1 MGKEERMERMIPAG
15 IEPEIVFAIFEEIS
29 RIPRGSGHEE
39 RISNWLV
46 DFAER
51 YNLECMQD
59 TKGNVLIRKPGS
71 PGKEKHPALIL
82 QSHMDMVCEKI
93 PESDHDFQRDPIR
106 ITVEGDKVL
115 ARETT
120 LGADDGIG
128 MALSLALLTQ
138 EKFSHPPLEV
148 LITVDEEIGLT
159 GAEEFDASQLKGEYF
174 INLDSGDEGVFVAG
188 SAGGPTIRADIP
200 LSWKKPE
207 AHSAAYRLAVDGL
220 LGGHSGE
227 DIHRNRG
234 NANKLLFRL
243 LDALERVGTIEVA
256 AINGGMAGNAIPRSA
271 EAVVMIPSKDS
282 PEFLEEVRK
291 YQEIYRAEYRVSDP
305 GITVTCRLREEEVS
319 RVFTRESMERII
331 DFGVFCENGILRM
344 SAEVEGVVESSNN
357 LGCVNTDENQVSFV
371 FVTRSFRASA
381 YQEMVLKI
389 DRLARRLSGSSHKE
403 YDCLEWPYEPESEIR
418 DILLETYQE
427 LFHEEAKAIP
437 VHTGLE
443 CGVIAKNMGRPVDM
457 ISIGPETKE
466 LHKPGE
472 WFSISSTQ
480 KYWKLL
486 LEVLKRL

>member
-1 MGKEERMERMIPAG
+1 MGKEERIERMIPAG
-15 IEPEIVFAIFEEIS
+15 IEPKVVFKIFEEIS
-29 RIPRGSGHEE
+29 RIPRASGHEE

-46 DFAER
+46 DFADK
-51 YNLECMQD
+51 YGLEHIQD
-59 TKGNVLIRKPGS
+59 QKGNVLIRKPGS
-71 PGKEKHPALIL
+71 PGKENHPAVIL

-93 PESDHDFQRDPIR
+93 PDSQHDFQRNPIR
-106 ITVEGDKVL
+106 ITVNGDKIL
-115 ARETT
+115 AQETT

-128 MALSLALLTQ
+128 MALSLALLTL
-138 EKFSHPPLEV
+138 EDIVHPPLEV

-159 GAEEFDASQLKGEYF
+159 GAEEFDASQLKGKYF

-188 SAGGPTIRADIP
+188 SAGGPTICADIP
-200 LSWKKPE
+200 LSWKEPE
-207 AHSAAYRLAVDGL
+207 AHSEAYKLTVEGL

-243 LDALERVGTIEVA
+243 LDALERAGAIEVA
-256 AINGGMAGNAIPRSA
+256 SILGGMAGNAIPRSA
-271 EAVVMIPSKDS
+271 EAVVVIPSEDFKTI
-282 PEFLEEVRK
+282 RK
-291 YQEIYRAEYRVSDP
+291 EIENYQEIYREEYRMSDP
-305 GITVTCRLREEEVS
+305 GITVTCRPLEEEVS
-319 RVFTRESMERII
+319 RVFTKESMERIV

-344 SAEVEGVVESSNN
+344 SPDVEGVVESSNN
-357 LGCVNTDENQVSFV
+357 LGSVTTEEEKVSFV

-389 DRLARRLSGSSHKE
+389 DRLARSVEGSSHKE

-418 DILLETYQE
+418 NIFLETYRD
-427 LFHEEAKAIP
+427 LFREEAKAIP

-443 CGVIAKNMGRPVDM
+443 CGIIAKNIGRPVDM
-457 ISIGPETKE
+457 ISVGPETKE
-466 LHKPGE
+466 MHKPGE

-486 LEVLKRL
+486 LEVLNRL